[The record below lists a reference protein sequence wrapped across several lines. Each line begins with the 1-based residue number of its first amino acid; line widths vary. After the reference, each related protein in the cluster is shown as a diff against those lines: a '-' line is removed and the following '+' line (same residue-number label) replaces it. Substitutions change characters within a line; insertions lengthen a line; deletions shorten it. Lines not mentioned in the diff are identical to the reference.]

1 MFLWFFCFFFLLLL
15 LKISLHMLKGCNFSR
30 FSYIIT
36 AYWIWY
42 SLELQVP
49 D

>member
-1 MFLWFFCFFFLLLL
+1 MFVCVLILS

-30 FSYIIT
+30 FSYITT

-42 SLELQVP
+42 SLELPVP